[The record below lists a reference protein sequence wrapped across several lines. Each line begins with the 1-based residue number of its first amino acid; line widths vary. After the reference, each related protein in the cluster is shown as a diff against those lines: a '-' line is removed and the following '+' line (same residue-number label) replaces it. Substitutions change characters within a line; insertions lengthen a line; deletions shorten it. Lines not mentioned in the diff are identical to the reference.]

1 MELEQAVA
9 VEAEG
14 QQAAAVPP
22 PWAEGALPWNSQQR
36 ET

>member
-1 MELEQAVA
+1 MEQEVEVE

-22 PWAEGALPWNSQQR
+22 PWAAEALPWNSQQR